1 VTPSCLRIALVILA
15 RVERKNVRVVPP
27 LSSPPTKRG
36 YLERPGCRLYYEV
49 TGAGPAIVFAHGL
62 GGNHLSWWQQVP
74 HFCRR
79 YTCVTFAH
87 RGFAP
92 SSDIAG
98 GPDPADYAGDL
109 GALIDHLT
117 LDRVFLVA
125 QSMGGWA
132 CLEYALGK
140 PERVRALVLAS
151 TAGAIAR
158 RATLLRDP
166 PALDAWIARAA
177 AARSD
182 MQRDGVHPAA
192 GARMAREQPAL
203 HFLYRAIDA
212 LAGAKLDKE
221 GLRARM
227 IALQTRPPDDLSGF
241 KVPTLFITGEEDVVF
256 PPILA
261 PALAALMPHARV
273 EHVAAAGH
281 SVYFERAEVFNRLVE
296 DFFSGAGAGNS

>member
-1 VTPSCLRIALVILA
+1 MSSSSSV
-15 RVERKNVRVVPP
+15 
-27 LSSPPTKRG
+27 LSTKRG

-49 TGAGPAIVFAHGL
+49 TGAGPTIVFAHGL

-74 HFCRR
+74 HFAGRS
-79 YTCVTFAH
+79 TCVTFAH

-92 SSDIAG
+92 SSEIPG

-109 GALIDHLT
+109 AALVDHLA

-125 QSMGGWA
+125 QSMGGWT
-132 CLEYALGK
+132 CLEYALAN

-158 RATLLRDP
+158 RSTLLRDP
-166 PALDAWIARAA
+166 PALDAWVARAA
-177 AARSD
+177 AARSE

-212 LAGAKLDKE
+212 IAGAKFDKE
-221 GLRARM
+221 ALRARM
-227 IALQTRPPDDLSGF
+227 IALQTRPPDDLAGLT
-241 KVPTLFITGEEDVVF
+241 VPTLFITAEEDVVF
-256 PPILA
+256 PPLLA
-261 PALAALMPHARV
+261 PSLATLMPNARV
-273 EHVAAAGH
+273 EQVAAAGH
-281 SVYFERAEVFNRLVE
+281 SVYFERAGVFNRLVDE
-296 DFFSGAGAGNS
+296 FFSRIPAGN

>member
-1 VTPSCLRIALVILA
+1 
-15 RVERKNVRVVPP
+15 
-27 LSSPPTKRG
+27 
-36 YLERPGCRLYYEV
+36 V

-74 HFCRR
+74 HFAGGH
-79 YTCVTFAH
+79 TCVTFAH

-92 SSDIAG
+92 SSEIAG

-109 GALIDHLT
+109 GALIDHLA
-117 LDRVFLVA
+117 LDQVFLVA

-132 CLEYALGK
+132 CLEYALANPG
-140 PERVRALVLAS
+140 RVRALVLAS

-166 PALDAWIARAA
+166 PALDGWIARAA
-177 AARSD
+177 AARTQ

-212 LAGAKLDKE
+212 IAGAKFDKE

-227 IALQTRPPDDLSGF
+227 IALQTRPPDDLKGLA
-241 KVPTLFITGEEDVVF
+241 VPTLFITATEDVVF
-256 PPILA
+256 PPLLA
-261 PALAALMPHARV
+261 PALAALMPNARV
-273 EHVAAAGH
+273 EQVPAAGH
-281 SVYFERAEVFNRLVE
+281 SVYFERAEVFNQLV
-296 DFFSGAGAGNS
+296 DGFFDRVGLGNS

>member
-1 VTPSCLRIALVILA
+1 MIAP
-15 RVERKNVRVVPP
+15 RR
-27 LSSPPTKRG
+27 TG
-36 YLERPGCRLYYEV
+36 TLERPGCRLHFEV
-49 TGAGPAIVFAHGL
+49 AGAGPAIVFAHGL
-62 GGNHLSWWQQVP
+62 GGNHMSWFEQVA
-74 HFCRR
+74 HFAPRF
-79 YTCVTFAH
+79 TCVTFAH

-92 SSDIAG
+92 SSEIPG

-109 GALIDHLT
+109 AALIDHLS
-117 LDRVFLVA
+117 LGQVFLVA

-132 CLEYALGK
+132 CLDYALAL

-177 AARSD
+177 AARTQ

-203 HFLYRAIDA
+203 HFLYREIDA
-212 LAGAKLDKE
+212 MAGAQLDKE

-227 IALQTRPPDDLSGF
+227 IALQTRPPDDLARLQ
-241 KVPTLFITGEEDVVF
+241 VPTRFITGDEDVVF
-256 PPILA
+256 PPMLA
-261 PALAALMPHARV
+261 PALAALMPNARV
-273 EHVAAAGH
+273 EQVPAAGH
-281 SVYFERAEVFNRLVE
+281 SVYFERADIFNRLVE
-296 DFFSGAGAGNS
+296 EFFAKIGAAAVA

>member
-1 VTPSCLRIALVILA
+1 MSASTAIPI
-15 RVERKNVRVVPP
+15 
-27 LSSPPTKRG
+27 TKRG
-36 YLERPGCRLYYEV
+36 YLDRPGCRLYYEV
-49 TGAGPAIVFAHGL
+49 TGAGPAVVFAHGL

-74 HFCRR
+74 HFCGR

-92 SSDIAG
+92 SGEIHG

-109 GALIDHLT
+109 AALIDHLS
-117 LDRVFLVA
+117 LDQVFLVA

-132 CLEYALGK
+132 SLEYALAK

-158 RATLLRDP
+158 RGTLLRDP

-177 AARSD
+177 TARAD

-192 GARMAREQPAL
+192 GARMARDQPAL

-212 LAGAKLDKE
+212 IAGAKFDKE
-221 GLRARM
+221 ALRARM
-227 IALQTRPPDDLSGF
+227 IALQTRPPDDLARLAI
-241 KVPTLFITGEEDVVF
+241 PTLFVTGDEDVVF
-256 PPILA
+256 PPMLA

-273 EHVAAAGH
+273 EPVTSAGH
-281 SVYFERAEVFNRLVE
+281 SVYFERAEIFNQLVE
-296 DFFSGAGAGNS
+296 EFFDCA

>member
-1 VTPSCLRIALVILA
+1 M
-15 RVERKNVRVVPP
+15 
-27 LSSPPTKRG
+27 SPPTKRG
-36 YLERPGCRLYYEV
+36 YLDRPGCRLYYEV

-74 HFCRR
+74 YFAGRH
-79 YTCVTFAH
+79 TCVTFAH

-92 SSDIAG
+92 SSEIPG

-109 GALIDHLT
+109 AALVDHLS

-132 CLEYALGK
+132 SLEYALAN
-140 PERVRALVLAS
+140 PDRVRALVLAS

-177 AARSD
+177 AARSE
-182 MQRDGVHPAA
+182 MQRDGVQPAA

-212 LAGAKLDKE
+212 MAGAKFDKE

-227 IALQTRPPDDLSGF
+227 IALQTRPPDDLARLQ
-241 KVPTLFITGEEDVVF
+241 VPTLFITGDEDVVF
-256 PPILA
+256 PPMLA
-261 PALAALMPHARV
+261 PALAALMPDARV
-273 EHVAAAGH
+273 EPVAAAGH
-281 SVYFERAEVFNRLVE
+281 SVYFERADVFNRLVE
-296 DFFSGAGAGNS
+296 AFFAKIGAATLV

>member
-1 VTPSCLRIALVILA
+1 MSADRDCVARSSEMSALQ
-15 RVERKNVRVVPP
+15 
-27 LSSPPTKRG
+27 TQRG

-74 HFCRR
+74 HFCGR

-92 SSDIAG
+92 SSDIPD

-109 GALIDHLT
+109 AALIDQLA

-132 CLEYALGK
+132 CLEYALANAQ
-140 PERVRALVLAS
+140 RVRALVLAS

-177 AARSD
+177 AARTD

-192 GARMAREQPAL
+192 GPRMAREQPAL

-212 LAGAKLDKE
+212 IAGAKFDKE
-221 GLRARM
+221 ALRARM
-227 IALQTRPPDDLSGF
+227 IALQTRPPDDLAGLN
-241 KVPTLFITGEEDVVF
+241 VPTLFITGDEDVVF
-256 PPILA
+256 PPPLA
-261 PALAALMPHARV
+261 PALAALMPNARV
-273 EHVAAAGH
+273 EAVTGAGH
-281 SVYFERAEVFNRLVE
+281 SVYFERAEVFNRLVD
-296 DFFSGAGAGNS
+296 DFFSGVLAGNVQ

>member
-1 VTPSCLRIALVILA
+1 MSTNRDSVARSSQMSALQ
-15 RVERKNVRVVPP
+15 
-27 LSSPPTKRG
+27 TKHG
-36 YLERPGCRLYYEV
+36 YLDRPGCRLYYEV

-74 HFCRR
+74 HFAGQH
-79 YTCVTFAH
+79 TCVTFAH

-92 SSDIAG
+92 SSEISG

-109 GALIDHLT
+109 AALIDHLA

-132 CLEYALGK
+132 CLEYALAN

-177 AARSD
+177 AARAQ

-203 HFLYRAIDA
+203 HFLYRSIDTM
-212 LAGAKLDKE
+212 AGATLDKE

-227 IALQTRPPDDLSGF
+227 IVLQTRPPDDLARLA
-241 KVPTLFITGEEDVVF
+241 VPTLFITGGEDVVF
-256 PPILA
+256 PPMLA
-261 PALAALMPHARV
+261 PALAALMPNARV
-273 EHVAAAGH
+273 EQAAASGH
-281 SVYFERAEVFNRLVE
+281 SVYFERADVFNRFVE
-296 DFFSGAGAGNS
+296 EFLANVAAPAAA

>member
-1 VTPSCLRIALVILA
+1 MAANGDSVARPSLMSALQ
-15 RVERKNVRVVPP
+15 
-27 LSSPPTKRG
+27 TKRG
-36 YLERPGCRLYYEV
+36 YLDRPGCRLYYEV

-74 HFCRR
+74 HFAGRR
-79 YTCVTFAH
+79 TCVTFAH

-92 SSDIAG
+92 SSEISG

-109 GALIDHLT
+109 AALFGHLA

-132 CLEYALGK
+132 CLEYALAN
-140 PERVRALVLAS
+140 PTPVRALVLAS

-177 AARSD
+177 AARRQ

-192 GARMAREQPAL
+192 GGRLAREQPAL
-203 HFLYRAIDA
+203 HFLYRSIDA
-212 LAGAKLDKE
+212 MAGAKLDKE

-227 IALQTRPPDDLSGF
+227 IALQTRPPDDLARLA
-241 KVPTLFITGEEDVVF
+241 VPTLFITGDEDVVF
-256 PPILA
+256 PPMLA
-261 PALAALMPHARV
+261 PALAALMPNARV
-273 EHVAAAGH
+273 EQVAASGH
-281 SVYFERAEVFNRLVE
+281 SVYFERADIFNRLVDE
-296 DFFSGAGAGNS
+296 FFAKTGAAAAA

>member
-1 VTPSCLRIALVILA
+1 MSALQ
-15 RVERKNVRVVPP
+15 
-27 LSSPPTKRG
+27 TKHG
-36 YLERPGCRLYYEV
+36 YLDRPGCRLYYEV
-49 TGAGPAIVFAHGL
+49 SGAGPAIVFAHGL

-74 HFCRR
+74 HFAGRH
-79 YTCVTFAH
+79 TCVTFAH

-92 SSDIAG
+92 SSEISG
-98 GPDPADYAGDL
+98 GPDPADYASDL
-109 GALIDHLT
+109 AALIDHLA

-132 CLEYALGK
+132 SLEYALAN

-166 PALDAWIARAA
+166 PALDAWIAQAA
-177 AARSD
+177 AARAQ

-203 HFLYRAIDA
+203 HFLYRSIDTM
-212 LAGAKLDKE
+212 AGATLDKE

-227 IALQTRPPDDLSGF
+227 IVLQTRPPDDLARLQ
-241 KVPTLFITGEEDVVF
+241 VPTLFITGDEDVVF
-256 PPILA
+256 PPMLA
-261 PALAALMPHARV
+261 PALAALMPNARV
-273 EHVAAAGH
+273 EPVVGAGH
-281 SVYFERAEVFNRLVE
+281 SVYFERADVFNRLVE
-296 DFFSGAGAGNS
+296 EFFAKVAAPAAA

>member
-1 VTPSCLRIALVILA
+1 M
-15 RVERKNVRVVPP
+15 
-27 LSSPPTKRG
+27 SSPSSVLSTKRG
-36 YLERPGCRLYYEV
+36 CLERPGCRLYYEV
-49 TGAGPAIVFAHGL
+49 TGAGPTVVFAHGL

-74 HFCRR
+74 HFAGR

-92 SSDIAG
+92 SSEIPG

-109 GALIDHLT
+109 AALVDHLA

-132 CLEYALGK
+132 CLEYALANPG
-140 PERVRALVLAS
+140 RVRALVLAS

-166 PALDAWIARAA
+166 PVLDAWIARAA
-177 AARSD
+177 AARAE

-212 LAGAKLDKE
+212 IAGAKFDKE

-227 IALQTRPPDDLSGF
+227 IALQTRPPDDLAQLN
-241 KVPTLFITGEEDVVF
+241 VPTLFTTGDEDVVF
-256 PPILA
+256 PPMLA
-261 PALAALMPHARV
+261 PALAALMPAARV
-273 EHVAAAGH
+273 EQIAAAGH
-281 SVYFERAEVFNRLVE
+281 SVYFERADIFNRLVDE
-296 DFFSGAGAGNS
+296 FFAEVGAGAVA

>member
-1 VTPSCLRIALVILA
+1 MSTNRDSVASSSRMS
-15 RVERKNVRVVPP
+15 P
-27 LSSPPTKRG
+27 LQTKQG
-36 YLERPGCRLYYEV
+36 YLDRAGCRLYYEI

-74 HFCRR
+74 HFAGR
-79 YTCVTFAH
+79 YACVTFAH

-92 SSDIAG
+92 SDEIPG

-109 GALIDHLT
+109 AALIDHLA

-132 CLEYALGK
+132 CLEYALTN
-140 PERVRALVLAS
+140 PERVHALVLAS

-158 RATLLRDP
+158 RGTLMRDP

-177 AARSD
+177 AARTQ
-182 MQRDGVHPAA
+182 MQGDGVHPAA

-203 HFLYRAIDA
+203 HFLYRSIDA
-212 LAGAKLDKE
+212 MAAAKLDKE

-227 IALQTRPPDDLSGF
+227 IALQTRPSEDLARLNI
-241 KVPTLFITGEEDVVF
+241 PTLFITGEEDVVF
-256 PPILA
+256 PPTLA
-261 PALAALMPHARV
+261 PALAALMPNARV
-273 EHVAAAGH
+273 EQVAAAGH
-281 SVYFERAEVFNRLVE
+281 SVYFERADVFNRLI
-296 DFFSGAGAGNS
+296 DAFFASVGAAA

>member
-1 VTPSCLRIALVILA
+1 MSASVANPSI
-15 RVERKNVRVVPP
+15 
-27 LSSPPTKRG
+27 KRG
-36 YLERPGCRLYYEV
+36 TIDRPGCRLYYEV

-74 HFCRR
+74 CFAGRH
-79 YTCVTFAH
+79 TCVTFAH

-92 SSDIAG
+92 SGEIPG
-98 GPDPADYAGDL
+98 GPDPADYARDL
-109 GALIDHLT
+109 AALIDHLA
-117 LDRVFLVA
+117 LDRAFLVA

-132 CLEYALGK
+132 CLEYALAN

-166 PALDAWIARAA
+166 PALDGWIARAA
-177 AARSD
+177 AARTQ

-203 HFLYRAIDA
+203 HFLYRSIDA
-212 LAGAKLDKE
+212 MAGAKLDKE

-227 IALQTRPPDDLSGF
+227 IALQTRPPDDLARLDI
-241 KVPTLFITGEEDVVF
+241 PALFITGEEDVVF
-256 PPILA
+256 PPMLA
-261 PALAALMPHARV
+261 PALAALMPNARV
-273 EHVAAAGH
+273 EQVAAAGH
-281 SVYFERAEVFNRLVE
+281 SVYFERADVFNRLIE
-296 DFFSGAGAGNS
+296 KFLGTA